1 MTIAKNDFEK
11 LWFPNTEKPLYVTTS
26 QTKCTSH
33 SPTSTYCYDGTS
45 EDTIFDVK
53 EDNGDDAAD
62 RSEPAPPLEYVDDA
76 AADDLEH
83 DLELAEASL
92 AADLAGAFEI
102 DA

>member
-1 MTIAKNDFEK
+1 MQVAKWDGAN
-11 LWFPNTEKPLYVTTS
+11 
-26 QTKCTSH
+26 
-33 SPTSTYCYDGTS
+33 YDTVYEQCKRGQWNN
-45 EDTIFDVK
+45 IFDVK